1 MARGAPPSDL
11 PGVVTWILAVL
22 ALFVVQTLLPATM
35 RYLLAGPGIGARL
48 RLALGPRDA
57 QPPLSPT
64 GSRAERAL
72 ANLHEALPVFLAVA
86 LLHVALRTATASASH
101 GAAWFLVARVL
112 YVPAYLS
119 GVPGLR
125 SALWVASWVG
135 LAMMLLALRG

>member
-1 MARGAPPSDL
+1 MTR
-11 PGVVTWILAVL
+11 WILAVL
-22 ALFVVQTLLPATM
+22 ALFVAQTLLPASF
-35 RYLLAGPGIGARL
+35 RYLFAGPGVGERL
-48 RLALGPRDA
+48 RIALGPRDV
-57 QPPLSPT
+57 QPPISHL

-72 ANLHEALPVFLAVA
+72 GNLHEALPVFLTVA
-86 LLHVALRTATASASH
+86 LLHVAGRTPSASASV

-135 LAMMLLALRG
+135 LAMMLVALRR